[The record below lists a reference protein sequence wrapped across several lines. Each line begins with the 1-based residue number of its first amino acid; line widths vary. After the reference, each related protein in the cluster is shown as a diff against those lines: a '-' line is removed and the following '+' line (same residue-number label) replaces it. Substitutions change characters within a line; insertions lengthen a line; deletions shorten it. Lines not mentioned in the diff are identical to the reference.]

1 MLQNATAAGGTQAYG
16 PERIWS
22 SRLNT
27 EPTERLSAT
36 AADALTSRLTN
47 GRMRVETDAH
57 GAFLT
62 HVGKRGKV
70 RLLPYQLTPHGIE
83 QAAAENE
90 PWPHD

>member
-1 MLQNATAAGGTQAYG
+1 MSDN
-16 PERIWS
+16 P
-22 SRLNT
+22 
-27 EPTERLSAT
+27 PERLSAA
-36 AADALTSRLTN
+36 AADALASRLTN
-47 GRMRVETDAH
+47 GRMRVETDAQ
-57 GAFLT
+57 GVFLT